1 MSRPAEHAP
10 IDLASE
16 PEFLLG
22 ATRVCPASREV
33 IAGGRAETLEPP
45 VLQVLVALAQR
56 RGEVVSRDELGARC
70 RDGHAAGDAAL
81 NRCIARLRLL
91 ADATGDFTVE
101 TIARVGYRLTT
112 EPAPTE
118 SQLRWRFF
126 AKRPMSLLLIALL
139 AVMCAATIGA
149 YLARRDSL
157 RSAEHGRAAGPAPR

>member
-1 MSRPAEHAP
+1 MSRPAEYAS

-22 ATRVCPASREV
+22 ATRVCPAAREV
-33 IAGGRAETLEPP
+33 IAGGHAETFEPQ

-70 RDGHAAGDAAL
+70 WNGRVVRDDAL
-81 NRCIARLRLL
+81 NRCIARLRRL

-112 EPAPTE
+112 ESAPTE
-118 SQLRWRFF
+118 NQLRWRFF
-126 AKRPMSLLLIALL
+126 AKRPISLLLIALA
-139 AVMCAATIGA
+139 AVMCAASIGA
-149 YLARRDSL
+149 YLATRDSQ
-157 RSAEHGRAAGPAPR
+157 RNAEHGRETGPAPR